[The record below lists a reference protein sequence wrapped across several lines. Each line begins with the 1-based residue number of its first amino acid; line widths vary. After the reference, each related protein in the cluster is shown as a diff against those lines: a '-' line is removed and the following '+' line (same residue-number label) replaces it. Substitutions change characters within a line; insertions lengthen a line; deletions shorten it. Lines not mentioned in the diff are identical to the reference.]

1 MVVQIPDGDKVL
13 KKKKKE
19 REMKQN
25 GGLWYNER
33 CQSQKTTYYMIP
45 FIRKVQN
52 RQIHMDRKHMNG
64 GQGLKGRENE
74 A

>member
-1 MVVQIPDGDKVL
+1 
-13 KKKKKE
+13 
-19 REMKQN
+19 
-25 GGLWYNER
+25 
-33 CQSQKTTYYMIP
+33 MIP
-45 FIRKVQN
+45 FIRKFQN